1 VITVGPMNSKIKMM
15 HHIQSNVPMLHSVSK
30 LFIRHTKRYKGNTFA
45 LKTVRESNVSID
57 LELSGMIRWRR
68 QTNDTYC
75 PRFRESPTNSIRLP
89 RNISS
94 IRVALKLQ
102 QKTFS
107 SKILSIT
114 KVSNY
119 YKNSIGQLR
128 RRL

>member
-1 VITVGPMNSKIKMM
+1 MM
-15 HHIQSNVPMLHSVSK
+15 HHILSNAPMLHSVSK
-30 LFIRHTKRYKGNTFA
+30 LFSCHIERYKGNTFA

-57 LELSGMIRWRR
+57 LELSGMIRCRR

-89 RNISS
+89 RSISS

-107 SKILSIT
+107 TKILYI
-114 KVSNY
+114 KKMSNY
-119 YKNSIGQLR
+119 YKNSIRQLGT
-128 RRL
+128 RLQPIAALI